1 MIDTGSNK
9 NYCNCQLAAGSVPLA
24 KPLVVNTAGGKI
36 EVNSKIVGK
45 FFNTYG
51 LSDSITFYVLPGL
64 TTFSG
69 IIGDDSLKDLGAIV
83 NRKENILQIRDSIR
97 IPIKSKIS
105 PSLNYILDDAVP
117 KSTKHRI
124 DEIIKKYKRLFEPLD
139 DSQAAATN
147 VTAEIRTTTSDPIY
161 TKSYPYPAAMRE
173 EVSRQI
179 KELLSEGIIRP
190 SRSPYNSPIWVVPK
204 KPKPNG
210 EKQYRLVV
218 DYKRLNAVTVA
229 DKYPIPDIN
238 YTLAC
243 LGDAKFFTTIDLTSG
258 FHQIRM
264 KPSDIPKTAFS
275 TMNGKY
281 EFLRLPFGLK
291 NAPAIFQR
299 MIDDVLKEYIGKI
312 CYVYIDDI
320 IVFGQSEEQ
329 TLENIEL
336 IFRKLDEAN
345 LKVNIEK
352 THFMQTEVEFLGYI
366 VSSDGIKTDPKKV
379 KAVKELQPPLNLK
392 ELKGFLGMTGY
403 YRCFVKDYAKVAKP
417 LTDLTRGENA
427 QVKAS
432 QSRKVP
438 VKLDEKALIAFQR
451 LKEMLTTADVLQFP
465 DFDKPFNLTTDASNY
480 ALGAVLSQGEIGR
493 DKPIAYISRVLDKA
507 EENYAANEKEML
519 AIVWSLDTLRNY
531 LYGAKKVKI
540 FTDHQPLTFALGNRN
555 FNAKLK
561 RWKARIE
568 EYNHELFYRP
578 GRTNFVADALS
589 RLKTNLNYTSDA
601 STISAEE
608 GDSQATRTA
617 TEIGENDSNRTET
630 ASETREDDR
639 ISIVSTAHSAS
650 QDASDLIPHMEV
662 PINVF
667 RNQIIIKN
675 GPELQ
680 SNEEPHKH
688 FHRSYFSSRDWNY
701 EKLLDVLKKTLQPNI
716 INGIKAP
723 EQYLPIIQNLYVDHF
738 SRYKIRIA
746 QKVVSDV
753 SQENQQ
759 YEIIAKEHCR
769 AHRNAKE
776 NKMQIL
782 EEYYFPHMFSLIKKY
797 VVNCHICNTNKYDRN
812 PPKPQLQ
819 ETPCPSMPCEILHM
833 DIMEIQNEKFIS
845 VIDKFSKFAKL
856 FHITERSVIN
866 IREKLVKILHYFTA
880 PKILVTDNE
889 SSFISPLIKDFLEGL
904 GIKLYLTPSQRSE
917 VNGQV
922 ERLHSTLI
930 EIYRCLKTE
939 NPELNVQELVYV
951 TVDRY
956 NSTIHSVTGKRPRDV
971 FFNRS
976 GASDF
981 GKLLEARSRINKD
994 LRMLIKKNIKDRNN
1008 RINRARFSPKKFKRG
1023 DVVYVKIKTIKP
1035 KNKAVYRKEIVE
1047 KDNKV
1052 TICTISGKRI
1062 HKANIKNLKKL

>member
-9 NYCNCQLAAGSVPLA
+9 NYCNYQLSAGSIPLA
-24 KPLVVNTAGGKI
+24 EPLVVNTAGGKI
-36 EVNSKIVGK
+36 KVNKKIVGK
-45 FFNTYG
+45 FFNNYG
-51 LSDSITFYVLPGL
+51 ISDSITFYVLPGL
-64 TTFSG
+64 NTFSG
-69 IIGDDSLKDLGAIV
+69 IIGDDSLKDLGAVV
-83 NRKENILQIRDSIR
+83 NRKENILQIKDSIN

-105 PSLNYILDDAVP
+105 ACLNYILDESIARD
-117 KSTKHRI
+117 TKYKI

-147 VTAEIRTTTSDPIY
+147 VMAEIRTTTPDPVY
-161 TKSYPYPAAMRE
+161 AKSYPYPAAMRE
-173 EVSRQI
+173 EVDRQI
-179 KELLSEGIIRP
+179 NELLSEGIIRP
-190 SRSPYNSPIWVVPK
+190 SKSPYNSPIWVVPK

-210 EKQYRLVV
+210 EKQHRLVV
-218 DYKRLNAVTVA
+218 DYKRLNAVTVS

-238 YTLAC
+238 FTLAS
-243 LGDAKFFTTIDLTSG
+243 LGNAKFFTTIDLTSG

-264 KPSDIPKTAFS
+264 SPSDVPKTAFS

-320 IVFGQSEEQ
+320 IVFGPNEEE
-329 TLENIEL
+329 TLENIET
-336 IFRKLDEAN
+336 IFGRLDEAN

-352 THFMQTEVEFLGYI
+352 THFMQTEVEFLGYV
-366 VSSDGIKTDPKKV
+366 VSADGIKTDPKKV
-379 KAVKELQPPLNLK
+379 KAVQELQPPTNLK
-392 ELKGFLGMTGY
+392 ELKGFLGMAGF
-403 YRCFVKDYAKVAKP
+403 YRCFIKDYAKVAKP

-438 VKLDEKALIAFQR
+438 VHLDKKALVAFQR
-451 LKEMLTTADVLQFP
+451 LKELLTSAEILQFP
-465 DFDKPFNLTTDASNY
+465 DFNAPFNLTTDASNY
-480 ALGAVLSQGEIGR
+480 ALGAVLSQGEVGR
-493 DKPIAYISRVLDKA
+493 DRPIAYISRVLDKT

-519 AIVWSLDTLRNY
+519 AIVWALDTLRNY
-531 LYGAKKVKI
+531 LYGARKIKI

-568 EYNHELFYRP
+568 EYNHELFYKP

-589 RLKTNLNYTSDA
+589 RLKTNLNYTSDG
-601 STISAEE
+601 STITASE
-608 GDSQATRTA
+608 GDSQATQTA
-617 TEIGENDSNRTET
+617 TEIDATQT
-630 ASETREDDR
+630 ASETRDDDK
-639 ISIVSTAHSAS
+639 ISIISTAHSAS

-662 PINVF
+662 PLNVF
-667 RNQIIIKN
+667 RRQIIIKN

-680 SNEEPHKH
+680 LSEEPHKH
-688 FHRSYFSSRDWNY
+688 FFRNYFSSPDWNY
-701 EKLLDVLKKTLQPNI
+701 EKLLDIFKRTLQPNI
-716 INGIKAP
+716 VNGIKAP
-723 EQYLPIIQNLYVDHF
+723 EYCLPIIQNLYVDHF
-738 SRYKIRIA
+738 SKYKIRIA
-746 QKVVSDV
+746 QKIVSDV
-753 SQENQQ
+753 SSENRQ
-759 YEIIAKEHCR
+759 YEIIDREHRR
-769 AHRNAKE
+769 AHRNARE

-782 EEYYFPHMFSLIKKY
+782 DEYYFPHMFALIRRY
-797 VVNCHICNTNKYDRN
+797 VANCDICNTNKYDRN

-819 ETPCPSMPCEILHM
+819 ETPLPSMPCEILHI
-833 DIMEIQNEKFIS
+833 DIMEIQNEKFVS

-856 FHITERSVIN
+856 FHISDRSVLN

-889 SSFISPLIKDFLEGL
+889 SSFISPLIKDFLERL
-904 GIKLYLTPSQRSE
+904 GVKLYLTPSQRSE

-930 EIYRCLKTE
+930 EMYRCLRAE
-939 NPELNVQELVYV
+939 NAELSVKELIYV
-951 TVDRY
+951 AVDRY
-956 NSTIHSVTGKRPRDV
+956 NSTIHSVTGKRPRDI
-971 FFNRS
+971 FFNRNS
-976 GASDF
+976 IPDF
-981 GKLLEARSRINKD
+981 DKLLKARSKINRD
-994 LRMLIKKNIKDRNN
+994 LRGLIRKNVKERSN
-1008 RINRARFSPKKFKRG
+1008 RINRKRLSPRKFKRG
-1023 DVVYVKIKTIKP
+1023 DVVYVKIKNIKP

-1052 TICTISGKRI
+1052 TICTLSGKRI
-1062 HKANIKNLKKL
+1062 HKANIKNLKKSLEP